1 MKKHYIKYV
10 IIAFLIVVGSILAL
24 FNFDSAS
31 PAEAYLK
38 DPIND
43 TVAGKLYGEVVQEL
57 ATIRVS
63 EKDLI
68 WIAVVGGERYSSGAI
83 SHFESI
89 VCYHMKQNNDK
100 YRLGDISLQ
109 FDLDA
114 LSNPGG
120 KLSENMS
127 QHFDSLPLSGGKTI
141 YLQILPASFVTN
153 REDRYTY
160 VEMNIS
166 TEKHSIEAVLGYY
179 ID

>member
-1 MKKHYIKYV
+1 MKKENIKYV
-10 IIAFLIVVGSILAL
+10 IMAFLLVACVAVAL
-24 FNFDSAS
+24 RNLDSAS

-43 TVAGKLYGEVVQEL
+43 TVAGKLYGEVIQEL
-57 ATIRVS
+57 ATIRIS
-63 EKDLI
+63 DENLI
-68 WIAVVGGERYSSGAI
+68 WIAVVGGERYSGGTAA
-83 SHFESI
+83 HFETI

-109 FDLDA
+109 YDLDA
-114 LSNPGG
+114 LSNPGLN
-120 KLSENMS
+120 LSEHMS
-127 QHFDSLPLSGGKTI
+127 QHFDSLPLRGGKTI
-141 YLQILPASFVTN
+141 YLQILPASFAAN

-166 TEKHSIEAVLGYY
+166 TEKHSIETVLCYY